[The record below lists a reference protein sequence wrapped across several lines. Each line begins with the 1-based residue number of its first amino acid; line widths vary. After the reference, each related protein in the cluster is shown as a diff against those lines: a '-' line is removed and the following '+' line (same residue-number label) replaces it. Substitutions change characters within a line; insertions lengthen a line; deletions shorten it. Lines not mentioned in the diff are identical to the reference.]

1 MIASPIKSVVLID
14 DDEISNLFN
23 KIFIRRLDLDI
34 EIETVA
40 NGAKA
45 IALLTDQKTRL
56 EKPLLLLLDMRMPV
70 MDGWKFLEAYDS
82 LDEELRNESFIVVLT
97 TSENEKEMISATKNP
112 NIDAIIRKPLSE
124 KKFTGLIQKLF
135 IRKKKT

>member
-97 TSENEKEMISATKNP
+97 TSENEKEMIRATKNP

>member
-82 LDEELRNESFIVVLT
+82 LDEELRNESFIAVLT

>member
-23 KIFIRRLDLDI
+23 KIFIRRLELDI

-82 LDEELRNESFIVVLT
+82 LDEELRNESFIAVLT

>member
-82 LDEELRNESFIVVLT
+82 LDEELRNESFIAVLT
-97 TSENEKEMISATKNP
+97 TSENEKKMISATKNP